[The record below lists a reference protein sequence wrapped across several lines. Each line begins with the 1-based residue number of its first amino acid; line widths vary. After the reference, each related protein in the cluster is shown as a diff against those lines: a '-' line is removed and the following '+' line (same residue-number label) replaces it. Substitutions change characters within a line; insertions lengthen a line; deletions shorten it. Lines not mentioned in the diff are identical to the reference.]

1 MIEKIKYYQEDNLR
15 MSNEV
20 VTLSNKLENTK
31 QQLKQFEDN
40 KAKLMYQ
47 MQNLN
52 NIISENN
59 IIDSPFGTSTQKNE
73 YKPETDEKTSDDKKQ
88 IVQNKLENL
97 KQRIRSAENL
107 NAPLIKKENKNG
119 AGFGFK
125 ISTEII
131 AALVVGVGIGLIVD
145 KYLGTK
151 PFGLIIFF
159 IFGAIAGFLN
169 VYRVMRRI
177 EKQ

>member
-1 MIEKIKYYQEDNLR
+1 M
-15 MSNEV
+15 
-20 VTLSNKLENTK
+20 
-31 QQLKQFEDN
+31 
-40 KAKLMYQ
+40 
-47 MQNLN
+47 
-52 NIISENN
+52 ISEDRLKELKKRIESAKSINTPP
-59 IIDSPFGTSTQKNE
+59 SKKN
-73 YKPETDEKTSDDKKQ
+73 
-88 IVQNKLENL
+88 
-97 KQRIRSAENL
+97 
-107 NAPLIKKENKNG
+107 KESG

>member
-1 MIEKIKYYQEDNLR
+1 MNNGDKLKDLKDRIQTAKTINDPKP
-15 MSNEV
+15 
-20 VTLSNKLENTK
+20 SNKK
-31 QQLKQFEDN
+31 
-40 KAKLMYQ
+40 
-47 MQNLN
+47 
-52 NIISENN
+52 
-59 IIDSPFGTSTQKNE
+59 DS
-73 YKPETDEKTSDDKKQ
+73 
-88 IVQNKLENL
+88 
-97 KQRIRSAENL
+97 
-107 NAPLIKKENKNG
+107 G

-159 IFGAIAGFLN
+159 IFGALAGFLN
-169 VYRVMRRI
+169 VYRIMRRI

>member
-1 MIEKIKYYQEDNLR
+1 MVDEDKIRKLKDRIETAKSLN
-15 MSNEV
+15 
-20 VTLSNKLENTK
+20 TPNTK
-31 QQLKQFEDN
+31 KN
-40 KAKLMYQ
+40 KE
-47 MQNLN
+47 
-52 NIISENN
+52 S
-59 IIDSPFGTSTQKNE
+59 
-73 YKPETDEKTSDDKKQ
+73 
-88 IVQNKLENL
+88 
-97 KQRIRSAENL
+97 
-107 NAPLIKKENKNG
+107 G

-159 IFGAIAGFLN
+159 IFGALAGFLN

>member
-1 MIEKIKYYQEDNLR
+1 MVDEEKLKELKDRIE
-15 MSNEV
+15 
-20 VTLSNKLENTK
+20 T
-31 QQLKQFEDN
+31 
-40 KAKLMYQ
+40 A
-47 MQNLN
+47 
-52 NIISENN
+52 
-59 IIDSPFGTSTQKNE
+59 
-73 YKPETDEKTSDDKKQ
+73 KTSNTPHHKK
-88 IVQNKLENL
+88 NKE
-97 KQRIRSAENL
+97 S
-107 NAPLIKKENKNG
+107 G

-159 IFGAIAGFLN
+159 IFGALAGFLN

>member
-1 MIEKIKYYQEDNLR
+1 MDK
-15 MSNEV
+15 
-20 VTLSNKLENTK
+20 
-31 QQLKQFEDN
+31 
-40 KAKLMYQ
+40 
-47 MQNLN
+47 
-52 NIISENN
+52 
-59 IIDSPFGTSTQKNE
+59 
-73 YKPETDEKTSDDKKQ
+73 DDK
-88 IVQNKLENL
+88 LRDL
-97 KQRIRSAENL
+97 KDRIQTAETINTSGSS
-107 NAPLIKKENKNG
+107 KKKDSG

-159 IFGAIAGFLN
+159 IFGALAGFLN

-177 EKQ
+177 EKE

>member
-1 MIEKIKYYQEDNLR
+1 MVD
-15 MSNEV
+15 
-20 VTLSNKLENTK
+20 
-31 QQLKQFEDN
+31 
-40 KAKLMYQ
+40 
-47 MQNLN
+47 
-52 NIISENN
+52 
-59 IIDSPFGTSTQKNE
+59 
-73 YKPETDEKTSDDKKQ
+73 DEKLQKLKERIDTAETTNSPPPKQKKQ
-88 IVQNKLENL
+88 
-97 KQRIRSAENL
+97 S
-107 NAPLIKKENKNG
+107 G

>member
-1 MIEKIKYYQEDNLR
+1 MVDEDKLKELKDRIE
-15 MSNEV
+15 
-20 VTLSNKLENTK
+20 T
-31 QQLKQFEDN
+31 
-40 KAKLMYQ
+40 A
-47 MQNLN
+47 
-52 NIISENN
+52 
-59 IIDSPFGTSTQKNE
+59 
-73 YKPETDEKTSDDKKQ
+73 KTSNSPTSVK
-88 IVQNKLENL
+88 
-97 KQRIRSAENL
+97 
-107 NAPLIKKENKNG
+107 KKESG

-159 IFGAIAGFLN
+159 IFGALAGFLN

>member
-1 MIEKIKYYQEDNLR
+1 MVD
-15 MSNEV
+15 
-20 VTLSNKLENTK
+20 
-31 QQLKQFEDN
+31 
-40 KAKLMYQ
+40 
-47 MQNLN
+47 
-52 NIISENN
+52 
-59 IIDSPFGTSTQKNE
+59 
-73 YKPETDEKTSDDKKQ
+73 DDKLQKLKERIDTAETTNSPPPKQ
-88 IVQNKLENL
+88 K
-97 KQRIRSAENL
+97 KQS
-107 NAPLIKKENKNG
+107 G

-151 PFGLIIFF
+151 PIGLIIFF

>member
-1 MIEKIKYYQEDNLR
+1 MLLINFIRHQYFGGIKTEIFDESFN
-15 MSNEV
+15 
-20 VTLSNKLENTK
+20 TLDQKTK
-31 QQLKQFEDN
+31 KD
-40 KAKLMYQ
+40 
-47 MQNLN
+47 
-52 NIISENN
+52 
-59 IIDSPFGTSTQKNE
+59 G
-73 YKPETDEKTSDDKKQ
+73 
-88 IVQNKLENL
+88 
-97 KQRIRSAENL
+97 
-107 NAPLIKKENKNG
+107 G

-159 IFGAIAGFLN
+159 IFGALAGFLN

-177 EKQ
+177 EKQQ

>member
-1 MIEKIKYYQEDNLR
+1 MVDEDKLKDLKDRIETAKS
-15 MSNEV
+15 SN
-20 VTLSNKLENTK
+20 TP
-31 QQLKQFEDN
+31 D
-40 KAKLMYQ
+40 
-47 MQNLN
+47 
-52 NIISENN
+52 
-59 IIDSPFGTSTQKNE
+59 
-73 YKPETDEKTSDDKKQ
+73 
-88 IVQNKLENL
+88 
-97 KQRIRSAENL
+97 
-107 NAPLIKKENKNG
+107 IKKNNENESG

-159 IFGAIAGFLN
+159 IFGALAGFLN

>member
-1 MIEKIKYYQEDNLR
+1 MVDE
-15 MSNEV
+15 
-20 VTLSNKLENTK
+20 NKLRELKDRIETANSLITPNTK
-31 QQLKQFEDN
+31 KN
-40 KAKLMYQ
+40 KE
-47 MQNLN
+47 
-52 NIISENN
+52 S
-59 IIDSPFGTSTQKNE
+59 
-73 YKPETDEKTSDDKKQ
+73 
-88 IVQNKLENL
+88 
-97 KQRIRSAENL
+97 
-107 NAPLIKKENKNG
+107 G

-159 IFGAIAGFLN
+159 IFGALAGFLN

>member
-1 MIEKIKYYQEDNLR
+1 MID
-15 MSNEV
+15 
-20 VTLSNKLENTK
+20 
-31 QQLKQFEDN
+31 
-40 KAKLMYQ
+40 
-47 MQNLN
+47 
-52 NIISENN
+52 
-59 IIDSPFGTSTQKNE
+59 
-73 YKPETDEKTSDDKKQ
+73 DDKLKELKARIQ
-88 IVQNKLENL
+88 TAKTTNTPPSKKNKD
-97 KQRIRSAENL
+97 S
-107 NAPLIKKENKNG
+107 G

-125 ISTEII
+125 ISSEII

-159 IFGAIAGFLN
+159 IFGALAGFLN

>member
-1 MIEKIKYYQEDNLR
+1 MVDGD
-15 MSNEV
+15 
-20 VTLSNKLENTK
+20 KLQKLKERIDTAETTNSPPPK
-31 QQLKQFEDN
+31 Q
-40 KAKLMYQ
+40 
-47 MQNLN
+47 
-52 NIISENN
+52 
-59 IIDSPFGTSTQKNE
+59 
-73 YKPETDEKTSDDKKQ
+73 KKQ
-88 IVQNKLENL
+88 
-97 KQRIRSAENL
+97 S
-107 NAPLIKKENKNG
+107 G

>member
-1 MIEKIKYYQEDNLR
+1 MVDEDKLRELKDRIETAKS
-15 MSNEV
+15 SN
-20 VTLSNKLENTK
+20 SPNTK
-31 QQLKQFEDN
+31 KN
-40 KAKLMYQ
+40 KE
-47 MQNLN
+47 
-52 NIISENN
+52 S
-59 IIDSPFGTSTQKNE
+59 
-73 YKPETDEKTSDDKKQ
+73 
-88 IVQNKLENL
+88 
-97 KQRIRSAENL
+97 
-107 NAPLIKKENKNG
+107 G

-145 KYLGTK
+145 KYLGTN

-159 IFGAIAGFLN
+159 IFGALAGFLN

>member
-1 MIEKIKYYQEDNLR
+1 MVDYD
-15 MSNEV
+15 
-20 VTLSNKLENTK
+20 KLQKLKERIDTAETTNSPPPK
-31 QQLKQFEDN
+31 Q
-40 KAKLMYQ
+40 
-47 MQNLN
+47 
-52 NIISENN
+52 
-59 IIDSPFGTSTQKNE
+59 
-73 YKPETDEKTSDDKKQ
+73 KKQ
-88 IVQNKLENL
+88 
-97 KQRIRSAENL
+97 S
-107 NAPLIKKENKNG
+107 G

-159 IFGAIAGFLN
+159 IFGALAGFLN